1 MLSGL
6 KDRDQPPGIHTDLEF
21 MGKKTFKEPDNWDQL
36 SDDAKENLRLHH
48 NWVNMLTVVPG
59 ISEAKAR
66 RITSVYSSVHALMD
80 VYMDERLNERAKQ
93 LLLQDLFR
101 ENSGGGAGGSGSALL
116 SSQSATMTNGKG
128 TSSVT
133 GGKGSG
139 GTTKTTGVS
148 SAKQKTSNKP
158 LVATKTMR
166 QVTPLCGLI
175 LYISSDKL
183 AMFFARQMTSFSLLT
198 HASTLTNLTM

>member
-1 MLSGL
+1 
-6 KDRDQPPGIHTDLEF
+6 
-21 MGKKTFKEPDNWDQL
+21 MGKKTFKEPENWDQL
-36 SDDAKENLRLHH
+36 SDDTKENLRLHH

-101 ENSGGGAGGSGSALL
+101 ENSGGGGGGGGKGKDPTGGAAGSGSALL
-116 SSQSATMTNGKG
+116 SSQSATMTSGKG
-128 TSSVT
+128 TSTVT

-139 GTTKTTGVS
+139 GNTKTTGVS

-175 LYISSDKL
+175 LYIYPL
-183 AMFFARQMTSFSLLT
+183 TS
-198 HASTLTNLTM
+198 

>member
-1 MLSGL
+1 
-6 KDRDQPPGIHTDLEF
+6 
-21 MGKKTFKEPDNWDQL
+21 MGKKTFKEPENWDQL
-36 SDDAKENLRLHH
+36 SDDTKENLRLHH

-101 ENSGGGAGGSGSALL
+101 ENSGGGGAGGSGGAAGSALL
-116 SSQSATMTNGKG
+116 SSQSATMTNGKA
-128 TSSVT
+128 TSSAT

-139 GTTKTTGVS
+139 GNTKTTGVS

-175 LYISSDKL
+175 LYIYPL
-183 AMFFARQMTSFSLLT
+183 TS
-198 HASTLTNLTM
+198 

>member
-1 MLSGL
+1 
-6 KDRDQPPGIHTDLEF
+6 
-21 MGKKTFKEPDNWDQL
+21 MGKKTFKEPENWDQL
-36 SDDAKENLRLHH
+36 SDDTKEGLRLHH

-101 ENSGGGAGGSGSALL
+101 ENSGGGGAGGSGGAAGSALL
-116 SSQSATMTNGKG
+116 SSQSATMTNGKA
-128 TSSVT
+128 TSSAT

-139 GTTKTTGVS
+139 GTNLKTTGVS

-166 QVTPLCGLI
+166 QVTPLWLFLI
-175 LYISSDKL
+175 Y
-183 AMFFARQMTSFSLLT
+183 T
-198 HASTLTNLTM
+198 H